1 MWWSVS
7 VVLYEMNYPATNL
20 FLLTSPL
27 PPPHPPPLHLLA
39 FIHLNDP
46 DVYGDWI
53 NGGDTIGG
61 SHNNG
66 NSGWGYY
73 NNGYYG
79 KREIGKCIH

>member
-1 MWWSVS
+1 M
-7 VVLYEMNYPATNL
+7 LITFAAP
-20 FLLTSPL
+20 
-27 PPPHPPPLHLLA
+27 
-39 FIHLNDP
+39 HLNDP
-46 DVYGDWI
+46 NVYGDWI